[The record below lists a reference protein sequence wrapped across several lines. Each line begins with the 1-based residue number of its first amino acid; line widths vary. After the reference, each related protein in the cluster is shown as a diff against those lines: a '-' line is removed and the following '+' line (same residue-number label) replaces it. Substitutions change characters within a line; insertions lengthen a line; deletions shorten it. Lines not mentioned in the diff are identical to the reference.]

1 VARSPDC
8 LRESQSCDTE
18 PQEKPVKYIPVDT
31 SKLTIHTI
39 GAVAPVLSPDGQPKK
54 DRAGRPLF
62 SVPVLVVGDG
72 ATGETVTVKVPGPV
86 AQLAPMTPVR
96 LSNLVARAWAF
107 EGRSG
112 VSLTAETI
120 APVAVK

>member
-1 VARSPDC
+1 M
-8 LRESQSCDTE
+8 
-18 PQEKPVKYIPVDT
+18 KYIPVDT

-39 GAVAPVLSPDGQPKK
+39 GAVAPVLTPDGQAKK
-54 DRAGRPLF
+54 DRAGRALF
-62 SVPVLVVGDG
+62 SVPLLVVGDG

-86 AQLAPMTPVR
+86 AQLAPMTAVR

-112 VSLTAETI
+112 VALTAESITPI
-120 APVAVK
+120 QVK